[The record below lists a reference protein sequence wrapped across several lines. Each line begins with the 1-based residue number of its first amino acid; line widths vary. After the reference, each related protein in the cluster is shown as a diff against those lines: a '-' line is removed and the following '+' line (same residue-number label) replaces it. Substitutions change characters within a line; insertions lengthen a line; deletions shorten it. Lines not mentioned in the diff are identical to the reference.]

1 MRVIVCVTVIDKQS
15 PRGDG
20 NSGNISNNFPIV
32 VIDKQSPRGDGNFF
46 QDCHTYVRDTVID
59 KQSPRGDG
67 NGDAPSD
74 EELEIM
80 L

>member
-1 MRVIVCVTVIDKQS
+1 MFFL
-15 PRGDG
+15 P
-20 NSGNISNNFPIV
+20 F